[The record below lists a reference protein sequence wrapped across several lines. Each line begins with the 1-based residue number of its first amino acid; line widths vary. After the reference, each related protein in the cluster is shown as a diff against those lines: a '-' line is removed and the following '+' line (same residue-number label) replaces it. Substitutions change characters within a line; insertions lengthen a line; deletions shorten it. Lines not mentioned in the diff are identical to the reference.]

1 MRVCEEV
8 AGELCRRVAGGE
20 VLSEVCKGEGM
31 PRVAEVYA
39 WLEGDEVFARR
50 YARARELQAW
60 FFFEELVGIADGL
73 AGLDV
78 EARGASARV
87 AAEKLRIDVRK
98 FYIARVLP
106 GVFGERASSPAAGD
120 GDEVAEPLRVTPEV
134 EARWRE
140 VAEIRAG
147 LSFDY
152 PVRSAEVGDE
162 EGGEV

>member
-39 WLEGDEVFARR
+39 WLEGDEEFARR

-60 FFFEELVGIADGL
+60 FFFEDLVGIADGL

-106 GVFGERASSPAAGD
+106 GVFGEKGSSAGD
-120 GDEVAEPLRVTPEV
+120 EDEVAEPLRVTPEV

-140 VAEIRAG
+140 VAGIRAG
-147 LSFDY
+147 LSFGGS
-152 PVRSAEVGDE
+152 VRVDGDAS
-162 EGGEV
+162 EGGAV